1 MELVQL
7 AKRRLAQALGT
18 RPGVPGDD
26 RFTPSNKNVPAANAE
41 TEAAAEELA
50 CSAVR
55 TADCARDCAR
65 GYYFTPPALNLNSE
79 IERSSSSSET

>member
-55 TADCARDCAR
+55 TADCARD
-65 GYYFTPPALNLNSE
+65 YYFTPPALNLNSE